1 MSFIEQ
7 IPTYLWYA
15 FQIFI
20 FGYFAFWGVLGF
32 TWKRYEEG
40 GMGMRS
46 NLGQLILIML
56 IGLLVIGCLPIIG
69 IDISL
74 ESLE

>member
-20 FGYFAFWGVLGF
+20 FGYFAFAFWGVLGF

-40 GMGMRS
+40 GMGMR
-46 NLGQLILIML
+46 
-56 IGLLVIGCLPIIG
+56 
-69 IDISL
+69 
-74 ESLE
+74 